1 MPHIL
6 KLLLIIAIFFLVHC
20 SSRSGPEPI
29 PEMIASDLELPLSL
43 GELVHSHWKMVAFH
57 ADKRGEL
64 VGTITDGDGGGGEIS
79 IAFSDR
85 RISGFAGCN
94 TFSASVCVNNHRR
107 ITVGPIAAT
116 RKHCPAKMAL
126 EQRLLQVLSE
136 AYSYQLKAKLLLLYS
151 DQDVLLATFRPQS
164 SAG

>member
-1 MPHIL
+1 
-6 KLLLIIAIFFLVHC
+6 
-20 SSRSGPEPI
+20 
-29 PEMIASDLELPLSL
+29 MIASDRELPLSL
-43 GELVHSHWKMVAFH
+43 GELVHSRWKMVAFH

-64 VGTITDGDGGGGEIS
+64 VGTDTGGDGGEIS

-94 TFSASVCVNNHRR
+94 TFSASVYVNNHRR
-107 ITVGPIAAT
+107 ITVGPIATT

-164 SAG
+164 SEG

>member
-1 MPHIL
+1 
-6 KLLLIIAIFFLVHC
+6 
-20 SSRSGPEPI
+20 
-29 PEMIASDLELPLSL
+29 MIASDRELPLSL
-43 GELVHSHWKMVAFH
+43 GELVHSRWKMVAFH

-64 VGTITDGDGGGGEIS
+64 VGTGGDGDGGTNIT
-79 IAFSDR
+79 FSDR
-85 RISGFAGCN
+85 RISDFAGCN
-94 TFSASVCVNNHRR
+94 TFLASVYVNNHRR
-107 ITVGPIAAT
+107 ITVGPIATT

-164 SAG
+164 SKG

>member
-64 VGTITDGDGGGGEIS
+64 VGTD
-79 IAFSDR
+79 
-85 RISGFAGCN
+85 
-94 TFSASVCVNNHRR
+94 
-107 ITVGPIAAT
+107 
-116 RKHCPAKMAL
+116 
-126 EQRLLQVLSE
+126 
-136 AYSYQLKAKLLLLYS
+136 Y
-151 DQDVLLATFRPQS
+151 
-164 SAG
+164 

>member
-20 SSRSGPEPI
+20 ASRGGPEPI
-29 PEMIASDLELPLSL
+29 PEMIASDRELPLSL
-43 GELVHSHWKMVAFH
+43 GELVHSRWKMVAFH
-57 ADKRGEL
+57 AMKRGEL
-64 VGTITDGDGGGGEIS
+64 VGTDTGGDGEIS

-94 TFSASVCVNNHRR
+94 TFSASVLVNNHRR
-107 ITVGPIAAT
+107 ITVGPIATT

-136 AYSYQLKAKLLLLYS
+136 AYSYQLKAKLMLLYS

-164 SAG
+164 SKG